1 MPFTKCS
8 KEQILR
14 KQKRFRTT
22 QFIKKKEM
30 LKPFHFLKFRS
41 V

>member
-22 QFIKKKEM
+22 QFIIKKRNVKTIS
-30 LKPFHFLKFRS
+30 FS
-41 V
+41 QV